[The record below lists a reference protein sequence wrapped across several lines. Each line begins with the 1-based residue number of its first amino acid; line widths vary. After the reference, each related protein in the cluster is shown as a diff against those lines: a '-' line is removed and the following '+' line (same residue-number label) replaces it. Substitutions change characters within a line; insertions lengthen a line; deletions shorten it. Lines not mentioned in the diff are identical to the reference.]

1 MKFFPFIVIL
11 TALFFSCEQKKKIDP
26 KFDESLYERVD
37 VNFYKGKKDG
47 KIYIRTGAL
56 EMVKDSGNKIVYY
69 FKEIKDLDI
78 ASYQTCGQGTYYCK
92 DKNHVYTWQLTAAGE
107 DLLILDGAEP
117 NSFRSFGHHWGKD
130 TNAVYF
136 ERTRLANLD
145 PNRIQPVCY
154 EMGVDSTTLYIKF
167 LRDDTHLYFQENEIK
182 LAPGIDITT
191 LSCKDDL
198 FGNSFLSSG
207 DKLYTI
213 KDRKM
218 EIYN

>member
-1 MKFFPFIVIL
+1 
-11 TALFFSCEQKKKIDP
+11 
-26 KFDESLYERVD
+26 
-37 VNFYKGKKDG
+37 
-47 KIYIRTGAL
+47 
-56 EMVKDSGNKIVYY
+56 
-69 FKEIKDLDI
+69 
-78 ASYQTCGQGTYYCK
+78 
-92 DKNHVYTWQLTAAGE
+92 
-107 DLLILDGAEP
+107 
-117 NSFRSFGHHWGKD
+117 
-130 TNAVYF
+130 
-136 ERTRLANLD
+136 LANLD